1 MSLVDVLIGFIK
13 LINPIQIIITITLIY
28 SFLKIDF
35 KVAQQRLLFIIL
47 LVAFLCEFFSNLL
60 IVCYSNINIVYN
72 ICFILNNSL
81 WIILIYNILKSRYI
95 KYTLILYLIFCFYN
109 LFFFEKEELNYLT
122 FISGA
127 IIYLLIYLITIKKM
141 LQNENETQSNNNNLI
156 LISAPVFIFIGLS
169 LIFAFRSSEIIFSK
183 IFHSIYIY
191 DFIIYFV
198 NTIYYLFI
206 FYYIYKSKKINV

>member
-1 MSLVDVLIGFIK
+1 MSLIDVLIGFLK
-13 LINPIQIIITITLIY
+13 LINPIQIIIIITLIY
-28 SFLKIDF
+28 SLLKIDF
-35 KVAQQRLLFIIL
+35 KVTQQRLLFLIL

-60 IVCYSNINIVYN
+60 IVCNSNINIVYN

-81 WIILIYNILKSRYI
+81 WIILIYSILKSKYI
-95 KYTLILYLIFCFYN
+95 KYTLLLYLIFCFFN
-109 LFFFEKEELNYLT
+109 LFFYEKEELNYLT

-127 IIYLLIYLITIKKM
+127 IIYLLIYLIAIKKM
-141 LQNENETQSNNNNLI
+141 LQNETKSNNNNLI

-183 IFHSIYIY
+183 IFYGIYIY

-206 FYYIYKSKKINV
+206 FYYTYKSKKINV